1 MFGVGPLGDTLLTLV
16 VGLLGVL
23 ALAATLAIA
32 WVVFGD
38 AQARGISEGTATVWA
53 AGVAVIPLPVL
64 PLYVLS
70 VVRARERNDPLA
82 HGDRWLLWLFCS
94 VGLSFV
100 GSALVS
106 PPDPFTQLFATI
118 LLFPVVAAG
127 SYLVLLRQPDWL
139 PSGISV

>member
-1 MFGVGPLGDTLLTLV
+1 MLGGGPLSLV
-16 VGLLGVL
+16 VGLVAVL
-23 ALAATLAIA
+23 ALAATLAVA

-38 AQARGISEGTATVWA
+38 AQARGLSEGTAAVWA
-53 AGVAVIPLPVL
+53 AGVAVLPLFAV

-70 VVRARERNDPLA
+70 VVRARERSDPLA

-94 VGLSFV
+94 VILSFV

-106 PPDPFTQLFATI
+106 PPEPFTQLFATI

-139 PSGISV
+139 PSSRST